1 MAFDHERDW
10 KRPIIRIGRWTMIL
24 AIIASF
30 IPALYLLFV
39 QGVVPDGENLFKAWV
54 MAASMFG
61 MLYFIE
67 PISYFSVLG
76 LSGTYLS
83 FLSGNIGNMRVPCSM
98 MGLEATQT
106 EPGTPRA
113 DIVSTLA
120 IVGSVIANLILL
132 TCMAFIGASALE
144 LMPDSVVKAF
154 QLFTVPSVYCAV
166 LVQASM
172 KQPRLVPYGLGI
184 PFGLM
189 LIGIPAYLV
198 TLITVFAMIGI
209 ARWYYKRDLAKAAAK
224 S

>member
-1 MAFDHERDW
+1 MAFDLDRDW
-10 KRPIIRIGRWTMIL
+10 KRPVIRIGRLTMIL
-24 AIIASF
+24 AILASF
-30 IPALYLLFV
+30 IPALYLLFAL
-39 QGVVPDGENLFKAWV
+39 GVVPDGEDLFKAWV

-98 MGLEATQT
+98 MGLEATGT

-113 DIVSTLA
+113 DVVSTLA
-120 IVGSVIANLILL
+120 IVGSVIANLVLL
-132 TCMAFIGASALE
+132 TCMAFIGASALQM
-144 LMPDSVVKAF
+144 MPESVVRAF

-172 KQPRLVPYGLGI
+172 KQPRLVPYGVLI

-209 ARWYYKRDLAKAAAK
+209 ARWLYKRDQARAAKA
-224 S
+224 